1 MRLSDEFR
9 APALVRE
16 IANRIQRFAGL
27 SATIMEVC
35 GTHTMSVA
43 RFGLKSLLPSR
54 VQLISGP
61 GCPVCV
67 TDQRDIDRYL
77 ALGAQP
83 GVTLA
88 CFGDMMRVPGSVTS
102 LERLR
107 AQGADVRVVYSPMD
121 AVEMARTESEAE
133 VVFLGVGF
141 ETTMP
146 AIALAIKTASAE
158 RLRNFSVY
166 CAHKTIPA
174 ALRALLASGET
185 NISGLL
191 LPGHVTTI
199 IGSAAYDFIANDFGV
214 TCAVAGFEPV
224 DILLAVEA
232 ILTRLEQ
239 GEAAIDNTYSRAVRA
254 QANPRAAELIGE
266 VFVPCDA
273 LWRGLGRIPGSGV
286 AIAPEYAA
294 HDAARRFEAV
304 LADVPP
310 SKPTTCRCGEVL
322 RGLIRPAECSHFA
335 KTCTP
340 TQPVGPCMVSSE
352 GACAAAYRYECG
364 EQV

>member
-1 MRLSDEFR
+1 MKLSDEFR
-9 APALVRE
+9 DPALVRE
-16 IANRIQRFAGL
+16 IASRLQRFSGM

-43 RFGLKSLLPSR
+43 RFGLKSLMPEGVR
-54 VQLISGP
+54 LISGP

-67 TDQRDIDRYL
+67 TDQGDIDCYL
-77 ALGAQP
+77 ALGMQP

-107 AQGADVRVVYSPMD
+107 AEGADVRVVYSPMD
-121 AVEMARTESEAE
+121 AVEIARAEPDKE
-133 VVFLGVGF
+133 VVFFGVGF

-146 AIALAIKTASAE
+146 AVALAIKVAAE
-158 RLRNFSVY
+158 ERADNFLVY
-166 CAHKTIPA
+166 CAHKTIPE
-174 ALRALLASGET
+174 ALRALLASNVV

-191 LPGHVTTI
+191 LPGHVTAI
-199 IGSAAYDFIANDFGV
+199 IGSSAYDFIASELGV

-232 ILTRLEQ
+232 ILTRLAH
-239 GEAAIDNTYSRAVRA
+239 GTPAIDNMYPRAV
-254 QANPRAAELIGE
+254 QTEANPRAAELMAE

-273 LWRGLGRIPGSGV
+273 SWRGLGSIAGSGV
-286 AIAPEYAA
+286 TIAHNYAV
-294 HDAARRFEAV
+294 HDAKKRFQSA

-310 SKPTTCRCGEVL
+310 PRPTTCRCGDVL
-322 RGLIRPAECSHFA
+322 RGVMHPSECLHFGR
-335 KTCTP
+335 TCNP
-340 TQPVGPCMVSSE
+340 TEPIGPCMVSSE
-352 GACAAAYRYECG
+352 GACAAAYRYEG
-364 EQV
+364 A